1 MSPTA
6 DAGNLIWNTLAEVQ
20 TPVIL
25 FLFVYATLVI
35 LLPSVYQF
43 VRCRNLAKAK
53 QDLAKWRSEI
63 DTPSPTEPVCQETNN
78 CAR

>member
-6 DAGNLIWNTLAEVQ
+6 DAGNLIWNTLAELR
-20 TPVIL
+20 TPVIF

-43 VRCRNLAKAK
+43 VRCRRLAKAE
-53 QDLAKWRSEI
+53 QDLAKRQSEV
-63 DTPSPTEPVCQETNN
+63 DTPSPTEPVCQETKN
-78 CAR
+78 CA